1 MNTET
6 AATPAEPTATPAP
19 ETQEAAPVQQE
30 ATTPAGDVETA
41 PAGEGDASLDD
52 LAGIEASADPEF
64 VEVEVDGR
72 KIRVSSDGKDYL
84 LREADYR
91 RKTMDLSEQRKA
103 VEAERAKI
111 AEQAKLGQE
120 EFQAAVQLQAL
131 NDQIA
136 QFEAVDWDAW
146 TDSDPF
152 EAQKAWQRYQTTLN
166 RRNQVGGLLAQH
178 MQQKEQRAQQESA
191 TRREAI
197 LSTAAKE
204 IPNWSDDLRGQ
215 LDSFAKSHG
224 YDPAVIDDVRDY
236 KMLRLAHIG
245 QQFIERQRKASAMQ
259 KASAAKS
266 APQVGSN
273 AGAGSLDPSAMSMA
287 EYIAARQAGK
297 I

>member
-6 AATPAEPTATPAP
+6 AANPAEPAATPAP
-19 ETQEAAPVQQE
+19 ETQEAEPVQQE
-30 ATTPAGDVETA
+30 ATTPAGDVETTTD
-41 PAGEGDASLDD
+41 ETGDASLDD
-52 LAGIEASADPEF
+52 LAGIEANTEPEI

-72 KIRVSSDGKDYL
+72 KIRVSADGKDFL

-91 RKTMDLSEQRKA
+91 RKTMELSEQRKA
-103 VEAERAKI
+103 VEAERARI
-111 AEQAKLGQE
+111 ADQAKIGQE

-131 NDQIA
+131 NDRIQ
-136 QFEAVDWDAW
+136 QYEAIDWDTWQDA
-146 TDSDPF
+146 DPD
-152 EAQKAWQRYQTTLN
+152 EANKAWRKYQTEVRKRDQL
-166 RRNQVGGLLAQH
+166 GGVLAQH
-178 MQQKEQRAQQESA
+178 LQQKEQRAQQEAA

-215 LDSFAKSHG
+215 LDSFAKSNG

-245 QQFIERQRKASAMQ
+245 QQFIERQRKAAAMQ

-266 APQVGSN
+266 APQVGGN

-287 EYIAARQAGK
+287 EYVAARQAGK